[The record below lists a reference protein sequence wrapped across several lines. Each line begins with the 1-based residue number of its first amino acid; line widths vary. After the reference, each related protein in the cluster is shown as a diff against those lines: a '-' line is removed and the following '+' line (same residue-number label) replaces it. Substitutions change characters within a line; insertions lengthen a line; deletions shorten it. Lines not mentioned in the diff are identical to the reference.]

1 MHKEAILLDS
11 GLPSGVLCDQVAK
24 QGDHVVARQSDLLGC
39 VQLSHCHR
47 VVLESALVDGDREG
61 DAALICTSVPLANC
75 VRAVVDFAGDAG
87 ADEKFF

>member
-1 MHKEAILLDS
+1 MGEEAVLLDS
-11 GLPSGVLCDQVAK
+11 SFPSGVLCDQVAK
-24 QGDHVVARQSDLLGC
+24 QGDHFVAWQSDLLGC
-39 VQLSHCHR
+39 MQFSHCHR
-47 VVLESALVDGDREG
+47 VVLESALVDGHREG